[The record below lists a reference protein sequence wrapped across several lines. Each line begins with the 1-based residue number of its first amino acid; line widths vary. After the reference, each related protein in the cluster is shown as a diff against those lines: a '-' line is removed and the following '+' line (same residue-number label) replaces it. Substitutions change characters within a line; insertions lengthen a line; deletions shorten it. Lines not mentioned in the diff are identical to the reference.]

1 MDLDHSVDLVVRHL
15 VGLVNHLVD
24 LRDSRQVRK
33 DYLVDIH
40 CMLDDLLQDDTFDY
54 TKNNVDLLTLVL
66 LLKNSRVDI
75 GKEIV
80 AEHFDVGSFQ
90 GDSFH

>member
-54 TKNNVDLLTLVL
+54 TKKTSSRRNPLYFIRKLT
-66 LLKNSRVDI
+66 
-75 GKEIV
+75 G
-80 AEHFDVGSFQ
+80 GY
-90 GDSFH
+90 